1 VAEFVAFAK
10 WLREPQLSN
19 EPLVRDDAPV
29 LADEPPPVDPSASS
43 MEVIDDLPVRM
54 RRFRAMLEDAFA
66 YLREAG
72 VLEKRPRDGEA
83 TIGPWILGR
92 ALDAH
97 GNSLDGRGAIDGPR
111 VCVESPAPLP
121 SARRAISEPLW
132 TGVRCIDALLT
143 IGRGARVGIFGAPGA
158 GKSTL
163 LETIVRG
170 TRADAVTI
178 GLIGERGRE
187 AQRWIANCDERTTV
201 VCATSDRSP
210 EERTRAADLA
220 MAHASVLATRGLH
233 VLVVFDSLAR
243 YAHALREMAVRSGE
257 SVGRG
262 GYPPSVFARMAQL
275 VERAGAFADGSVTM
289 LATVLNDGEDH
300 DPVSECARSLLDGH
314 FQLAPRLAHAGR
326 FPAIDVPASASRTM
340 DGVVSPGHQRAAAAV
355 RAALALLERCAD
367 ARSLGIEPVDGP
379 TQAAVAAEGALEA
392 LVRQGQEPI
401 LSEHALE
408 ALRQTAD
415 MLGEAHG
422 YFV

>member
-1 VAEFVAFAK
+1 MAEFVAFAN
-10 WLREPQLSN
+10 WLREPRPLE
-19 EPLVRDDAPV
+19 EPIVSQ
-29 LADEPPPVDPSASS
+29 EPPALEAEPDVVTAQVPEHAP
-43 MEVIDDLPVRM
+43 IDDMCARV
-54 RRFRAMLEDAFA
+54 RRFRATLEDAFE

-97 GNSLDGRGAIDGPR
+97 GNSLDGRGTIDGPR
-111 VCVESPAPLP
+111 VSVESPAPLP
-121 SARRAISEPLW
+121 SARRAIGEPLW

-170 TRADAVTI
+170 ARADAVTI

-187 AQRWIANCDERTTV
+187 AQRWIASCDDRTTV
-201 VCATSDRSP
+201 ICATSDRP
-210 EERTRAADLA
+210 AEERMRAADLV
-220 MAHASVLATRGLH
+220 MAHASALAARGLH
-233 VLVVFDSLAR
+233 VLVVLDSLAR
-243 YAHALREMAVRSGE
+243 YAHALREVAVRSGE

-262 GYPPSVFARMAQL
+262 GYPPSVFARMAQV

-340 DGVVSPGHQRAAAAV
+340 DGVVSSGHRRAAAAV
-355 RAALALLERCAD
+355 RAALARLERCAD

-379 TQAAVAAEGALEA
+379 TQAAVAAEDALEA
-392 LVRQGQEPI
+392 LVRQGREPI
-401 LSEHALE
+401 LHEHALE
-408 ALRQTAD
+408 ALGQTAD
-415 MLGEAHG
+415 TLGEAHG